1 MNGVWNE
8 PLRWCCAASFWLQ
21 RVFSDSTCCSG
32 LLSVVLGYFIA
43 SGIFLFSASRRRP
56 LGLDSLYLKLELT
69 LGNFDDFLPFVLDIM
84 SLSGTEPGR
93 SLREAKLKL
102 CMWTMRIGSSFI
114 DYRSFCVCF
123 CFSQRT
129 SSLDNAAADPVA
141 LSKPWN
147 PRYHNFVFYTVHV
160 IGHMYYHSH
169 LFFFFPFHPHGRK
182 SPISLDIS
190 ALECIQTCHSVRH
203 IRPSKILSGRK

>member
-1 MNGVWNE
+1 MNVVWNE
-8 PLRWCCAASFWLQ
+8 PLLWCCAEQASGYNVSF
-21 RVFSDSTCCSG
+21 RAAR
-32 LLSVVLGYFIA
+32 VVLGCCQLS
-43 SGIFLFSASRRRP
+43 SGISLQVAHFSSLPRGASSFGTRF
-56 LGLDSLYLKLELT
+56 LELA

-93 SLREAKLKL
+93 SLREPKLKV

-114 DYRSFCVCF
+114 DYRSLCICF

-160 IGHMYYHSH
+160 IGHMY
-169 LFFFFPFHPHGRK
+169 
-182 SPISLDIS
+182 
-190 ALECIQTCHSVRH
+190 
-203 IRPSKILSGRK
+203 